1 MGARPPACYNFGEE
15 RCDVASGGK
24 VTLEFISRQILASRH
39 SVAEDLSK
47 INHRIDM
54 LTAAINDLAE
64 IHATS
69 GELRTEMHELRARV
83 HELTGDEG

>member
-1 MGARPPACYNFGEE
+1 MANGE
-15 RCDVASGGK
+15 

-54 LTAAINDLAE
+54 LTAAINDMAA

-69 GELRTEMHELRARV
+69 GEIRTVHEELGELRTEMHELRARV
-83 HELTGDEG
+83 HELTDNEQ